1 MNPNGGLNPEG
12 WGYVVILFLTVG
24 IVQVLL
30 LISEM
35 LPDRVSIDLTKI
47 FKKRGRSE

>member
-1 MNPNGGLNPEG
+1 MNANGGLSPEG

-30 LISEM
+30 LISDM
-35 LPDRVSIDLTKI
+35 LPDRVWLDLTKI
-47 FKKRGRSE
+47 FKKKESK